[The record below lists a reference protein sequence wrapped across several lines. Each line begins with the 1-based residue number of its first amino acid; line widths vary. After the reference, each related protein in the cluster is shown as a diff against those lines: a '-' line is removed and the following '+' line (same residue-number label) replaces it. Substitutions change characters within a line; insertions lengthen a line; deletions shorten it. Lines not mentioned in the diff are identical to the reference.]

1 MSMVCAA
8 FAGAHGNLE
17 VEMLDWYIHEAQM
30 RHEERLHEI
39 SHDALVREA
48 LSSKPERPGLADR
61 ALVEIGRRMVE
72 WGRDLQARHGLTYT
86 PPKVDT
92 AGFHPRSEPTEIIW
106 SARGRR
112 DLN

>member
-1 MSMVCAA
+1 
-8 FAGAHGNLE
+8 
-17 VEMLDWYIHEAQM
+17 MLDWYIHEAQM

-48 LSSKPERPGLADR
+48 LSLKPERPGLADR

-72 WGRDLQARHGLTYT
+72 WGRDLQVRHGLTHV
-86 PPKVDT
+86 PST
-92 AGFHPRSEPTEIIW
+92 ADAAALHPRSEATEIIW